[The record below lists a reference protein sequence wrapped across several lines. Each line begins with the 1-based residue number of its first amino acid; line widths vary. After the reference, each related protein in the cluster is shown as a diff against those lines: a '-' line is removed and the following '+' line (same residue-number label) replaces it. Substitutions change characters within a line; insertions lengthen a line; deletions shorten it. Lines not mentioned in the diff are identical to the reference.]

1 MSQTQAPFDE
11 RFPEQRQ
18 KQAGRD
24 RRNECFYD
32 RPADPHTG
40 RSGRRAFPKS
50 IERILLSAA
59 VLVVIAAPA
68 WAQEH
73 RISGQVTAEDTGQ
86 PLAGVQVVV
95 EGTSVSVLTGNDGRY
110 VLTAPSSTGALVFT
124 GLGYAERQLPFDGQ
138 DVVNVTL
145 EVSALLLDEIVTIGY
160 GEKRRATMTE
170 SIGTV
175 SAAEIGKATIA
186 SPDQAIQGRVPGV
199 QVTTESGI
207 PGAPVAM
214 RVRGVGTVGN
224 AQPLF
229 VIDGVPVGKGMAGTA
244 SPLATL
250 NASDIESISVLRDAS
265 AAAVYGM
272 QSSNGVV
279 LIETRRGSFG
289 EPTIRYDGYTG
300 VQRFPQYYS
309 LNGAQAWLDLER
321 EGIDAANAYFGRSP
335 SDAEYV
341 EQHPDLQDGSPVL
354 GELLARNTDWS
365 RVAVDNNAPIMNHN
379 LSVSGASD
387 RLSYYVSAGYF
398 AQDAIVDKWD
408 LKRYSFRANSEY
420 QVTDRLRI
428 GETFSLSNQV
438 THRGAANYGD
448 GTILNNTLQQPPIFL
463 THDPAL
469 ITPTNPE
476 GLTGNFQTA
485 GFSKPNL
492 NSTNQL
498 VDVNDRITRVLGSLY
513 GELEVIDGLTLR
525 SQNSVDYV
533 VGNQY
538 FWQAGF
544 SNEMTGFERPELA
557 EDIRNDGTTIV
568 STNTLTYNTLLG
580 NHALTVLG
588 GIEANQTS
596 NNSLSLQTTG
606 FLNQE
611 FPIRRIVHLGD
622 VVLKKGGG
630 AGEQNRLGYFGRLT
644 YNFLDRYLLTA
655 TLRRDGVSTFAPG
668 HQWGTFPA
676 VSAGWRISE
685 ESFFNVP
692 WINELKLRG
701 SWGQAGNSEIPGGE
715 YPQFVSV
722 LLWAEYQI
730 GNEIRLAPTPQPRLA
745 NEELTWETNETLDFG
760 FESSLFNNAVDLA
773 LTWYR
778 RDTRDFL
785 LGIPVPV
792 ASGFTEAPINVGNMV
807 NKGIE
812 LQAAFN
818 TRLYDAVD
826 LRLSGNLTTVRNRLT
841 SLTEG
846 VEEYNSEEI
855 YRTAVGQPVGY
866 FYGYKTCGV
875 FQTGQEIPYTDNT
888 TGVNQPQSGDMCFQD
903 LDDDELITPDDRT
916 YLGKTIPDMY
926 FGFNVDAVFGR
937 FDMSAYFN
945 GVIGVQKYNALRREL
960 ETMGGGGENMLTTT
974 QDRWTPDNP
983 SNTMPRAIM
992 GDPAGNARLSDRWVE
1007 DGDYLRLK
1015 TLQVGYTLPDNLF
1028 GGAITNTRVY
1038 VSATNLWTQTDYS
1051 GLDPEFASRGNAFN
1065 AAENHSQLR
1074 AGTDDG
1080 NVPQPRMFQIGVSTS
1095 F

>member
-1 MSQTQAPFDE
+1 DA
-11 RFPEQRQ
+11 
-18 KQAGRD
+18 
-24 RRNECFYD
+24 
-32 RPADPHTG
+32 
-40 RSGRRAFPKS
+40 
-50 IERILLSAA
+50 
-59 VLVVIAAPA
+59 
-68 WAQEH
+68 
-73 RISGQVTAEDTGQ
+73 
-86 PLAGVQVVV
+86 
-95 EGTSVSVLTGNDGRY
+95 SVSVLTDNDGRY
-110 VLTAPSSTGALVFT
+110 VLTAPSSTGTLVFT
-124 GLGYAERQLPFDGQ
+124 GLGYGERQLPFDGQ
-138 DVVNVTL
+138 DVANATL
-145 EVSALLLDEIVTIGY
+145 EVSALVLDEIVTIAY

-170 SIGTV
+170 SVGTV

-199 QVTTESGI
+199 RVTTESGI
-207 PGAPVAM
+207 PGAPVAI
-214 RVRGVGTVGN
+214 RIRGVGTVGN
-224 AQPLF
+224 TQPLF
-229 VIDGVPVGKGMAGTA
+229 VIDGVPVGKGMAGTS

-250 NASDIESISVLRDAS
+250 NANDIESISVLRDAS
-265 AAAVYGM
+265 ATAVYGM

-289 EPTIRYDGYTG
+289 EPTIRYDGYMG

-309 LNGAQAWLDLER
+309 LNDAQAWLALER
-321 EGIDAANAYFGRSP
+321 EGIAAENAYFGRSP
-335 SDAEYV
+335 SDADFV

-354 GELLARNTDWS
+354 DQLLARNTDWT

-420 QVTDRLRI
+420 QVSDRLRF
-428 GETFSLSNQV
+428 GETFSLSSQV
-438 THRGAANYGD
+438 THRGSANYGD

-463 THDPAL
+463 TRDPAL

-476 GLTGNFQTA
+476 GLTGNFQTG
-485 GFSKPNL
+485 GFSRANL

-498 VDVNDRITRVLGSLY
+498 VDVNDRVTRVLGSLY
-513 GELEVIDGLTLR
+513 GELEVMDGLTLR
-525 SQNSVDYV
+525 SQNSVDYAI
-533 VGNQY
+533 GNQY

-557 EDIRNDGTTIV
+557 EDIRTDGTTIV
-568 STNTLTYNTLLG
+568 STNTLTYNTFLG
-580 NHALTVLG
+580 NHALTLLG
-588 GIEANQTS
+588 GIEANQSS

-606 FLNQE
+606 FLNQQ
-611 FPIRRIVHLGD
+611 FPIRRIVSLGD

-644 YNFLDRYLLTA
+644 YNFSDRYLLTA

-685 ESFFNVP
+685 EPFFDVP
-692 WINELKLRG
+692 WVNELKLRG

-730 GNEIRLAPTPQPRLA
+730 GDQIQLAPTPQPRLA
-745 NEELTWETNETLDFG
+745 NEDLTWETNETLDFG
-760 FESSLFNNAVDLA
+760 FESSLFNNAVDLSF
-773 LTWYR
+773 TWYR
-778 RDTRDFL
+778 RDTKDFL

-792 ASGFTEAPINVGNMV
+792 ASGFTEAPINVGNMA

-812 LQAAFN
+812 VQAAYS
-818 TRLYDAVD
+818 TRLYDVVD
-826 LRLSGNLTTVRNRLT
+826 LRLSGNLTTVSNRLT
-841 SLTEG
+841 SLTGG
-846 VEEYNSEEI
+846 VDEYNSEWPDFP
-855 YRTAVGQPVGY
+855 YRTALGQPVGY

-875 FQTGQEIPYTDNT
+875 FQSGQEIPYTDNT
-888 TGVNQPQSGDMCFQD
+888 AGGNQPQAGDMCFQD
-903 LDDDELITPDDRT
+903 IRGPYERDENGNLVETPPDGLITPDDRT

-937 FDMSAYFN
+937 FDMSAFFN
-945 GVIGVQKYNALRREL
+945 GVVGVQKYNELRSNL
-960 ETMGGGGENMLTTT
+960 ENMAGGGDNMLATT
-974 QDRWTPDNP
+974 QNRWTPENQ
-983 SNTMPRAIM
+983 SHTIPRAIQD
-992 GDPAGNARLSDRWVE
+992 DPADNARLSDRWVE

-1038 VSATNLWTQTDYS
+1038 VSATNLWTRTDYS
-1051 GLDPEFASRGNAFN
+1051 GLDPEFATRGNAFN

-1080 NVPQPRMFQIGVSTS
+1080 NIPQPRMFQIGVSTS